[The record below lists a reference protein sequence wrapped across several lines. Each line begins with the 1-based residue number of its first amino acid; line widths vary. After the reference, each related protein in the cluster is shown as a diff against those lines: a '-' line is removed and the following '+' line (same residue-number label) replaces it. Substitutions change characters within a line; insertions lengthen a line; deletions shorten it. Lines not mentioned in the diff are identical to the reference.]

1 MSDDPD
7 KVGAVSAGADEG
19 TTVDRDATGASATGP
34 SAEAL
39 SESEARGAELREELA
54 ITDERR
60 AEEERDKAHDAVVAA
75 EREESTK
82 EEKRR
87 EAEERKQAAI
97 AEAERARDVA
107 GDTADDEAER
117 ARADAE
123 TTGLRSAPISGA
135 TLSSPGSGTPTAS
148 DSGTGSQPEVL
159 QRLTAAVDDPEKPER
174 LLGAA
179 FAGAFLLARVLKRIA
194 R

>member
-7 KVGAVSAGADEG
+7 KVGAVGAGADEG
-19 TTVDRDATGASATGP
+19 AAVERETAGASTTGP

-54 ITDERR
+54 VTDERR

-75 EREESTK
+75 EREESKK

-97 AEAERARDVA
+97 AEAERARDRA
-107 GDTADDEAER
+107 EDTDG
-117 ARADAE
+117 E
-123 TTGLRSAPISGA
+123 TTAPRGATVSGA
-135 TLSSPGSGTPTAS
+135 SLSSPGSGTPSAPE
-148 DSGTGSQPEVL
+148 SGTRSQPEVL

-179 FAGAFLLARVLKRIA
+179 FAGAFLLARVLKRIT